1 MSICHVTVVKQ
12 NLTGETDGKTT
23 FAYPLA
29 VFNQNEIFLDATA
42 NCTVLASKPSWAG
55 RVKCFGVK

>member
-29 VFNQNEIFLDATA
+29 VFNQNEIFLDAKA
-42 NCTVLASKPSWAG
+42 N
-55 RVKCFGVK
+55 